1 MSGGGG
7 GGLNKWSYR
16 VNVLYIMLKDEMIDT
31 VYLSKSLG
39 KEFGGGG
46 GCSNLV
52 FQSADLMY

>member
-39 KEFGGGG
+39 KEFVGGGG
-46 GCSNLV
+46 GV
-52 FQSADLMY
+52 FKFGLPIS